1 MKVEDP
7 SPFLLVNL
15 HLPSP
20 GSRYVSPSF
29 IGKEAAKA
37 TVKGHHVSLSI
48 ADEHVADRDPGV
60 LGSVVCSTSFHASG
74 KTLRVR
80 KASRTHWRR
89 LAAHLCALS
98 VEFW

>member
-20 GSRYVSPSF
+20 ESRYVSPSF

-37 TVKGHHVSLSI
+37 TLKGHHVSL
-48 ADEHVADRDPGV
+48 
-60 LGSVVCSTSFHASG
+60 
-74 KTLRVR
+74 
-80 KASRTHWRR
+80 
-89 LAAHLCALS
+89 
-98 VEFW
+98 